1 MSAFHPIADLIA
13 DVLGGPL
20 SAIPDMDSLF
30 DHLVGGDEQLSR
42 ADFYSRADTFL
53 TGSSR

>member
-1 MSAFHPIADLIA
+1 MSELR
-13 DVLGGPL
+13 
-20 SAIPDMDSLF
+20 LF
-30 DHLVGGDEQLSR
+30 DHLVNGDEQLSR